1 MDTHFDEELARLK
14 QKLLRMADI
23 AQQMIRLSVESLTQR
38 KEACAQEVFQ
48 LEDEVN
54 HLEIEILERVIFI
67 EEGKNI
73 KHHVQEN
80 G

>member
-1 MDTHFDEELARLK
+1 MDAHFDEELTRLK

-23 AQQMIRLSVESLTQR
+23 AQQMIRLSVESLTRR
-38 KEACAQEVFQ
+38 KDACTQEVFQ
-48 LEDEVN
+48 IEDEVN

-73 KHHVQEN
+73 KHHAQEN